1 MALFFPPSST
11 KRNWWSEVP
20 SLRTAQWPLDGVTF
34 AFCLTGDKANGN
46 SFLSHFKLFD
56 YLGVCWKFDTL
67 PSELCKL
74 SMYLTRMEWDSI
86 QDKRGKRCMGFSNC
100 FGTGM
105 FYQRMSCM
113 YKPIHMLI
121 FWSHSMFYSRQNCLG
136 RNTSGHEVSHSHSCC
151 TKSAFQYTI
160 CLVIVKLLKFIWAR
174 WMCTLVWFT
183 LIKEFSGTEAVWF
196 GLLSQDPN
204 IKCEE

>member
-1 MALFFPPSST
+1 M
-11 KRNWWSEVP
+11 V
-20 SLRTAQWPLDGVTF
+20 WPLRFASQVTKPMEIASF
-34 AFCLTGDKANGN
+34 PTLSYLITLVYAGNLIRCLL
-46 SFLSHFKLFD
+46 SFVSW
-56 YLGVCWKFDTL
+56 VCIW
-67 PSELCKL
+67 P
-74 SMYLTRMEWDSI
+74 EWDSI

-113 YKPIHMLI
+113 YKPIHVLI